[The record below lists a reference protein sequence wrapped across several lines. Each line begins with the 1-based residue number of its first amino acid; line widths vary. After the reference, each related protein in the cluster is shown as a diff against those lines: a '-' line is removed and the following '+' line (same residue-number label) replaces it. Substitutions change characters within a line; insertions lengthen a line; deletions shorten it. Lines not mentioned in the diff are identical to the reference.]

1 MSNLSQFKRQ
11 LLIIR
16 KVQRNNQ
23 KNVFPSLEDLR
34 NYLEKEEI
42 EVSEITLKRDV
53 RDIRSDFGIDLEY
66 SKKERG
72 YYINSDIEN
81 DSVLQGALEFFEIL
95 TSLNRDGGM
104 PDFVLPE
111 KRKAKGTEHFYH
123 LMKAIENKEK
133 VSFTYTKYDSEQQTN
148 PIVSP
153 HFIKESRGRWYLIA
167 NEENKTDFKSYALD
181 RMSDVFTT
189 REKYRKR
196 LPKKL
201 IEEKYKDCF
210 AMFTSEKKPENVIL
224 SFDKRDG
231 NYINSYPIHH
241 SQKTEIKKDKVFV
254 YLKIKITLDF
264 IMELMSR
271 AWSVE
276 VIEPVSL
283 RETLHNYFKEATKRN
298 K

>member
-1 MSNLSQFKRQ
+1 MSNLLQLKRQ
-11 LLIIR
+11 ILIIR
-16 KVQRNNQ
+16 KIQRENERD
-23 KNVFPSLEDLR
+23 VYLSLDDLL
-34 NYLEKEEI
+34 NYLENEDMI
-42 EVSEITLKRDV
+42 VSVPTIK
-53 RDIRSDFGIDLEY
+53 RDIRDIKGLFGIDLEY

-81 DSVLQGALEFFEIL
+81 DSVLQTALESFEIL

-104 PDFVLPE
+104 PDFVISE
-111 KRKAKGTEHFYH
+111 KRKAKGTEHFSV
-123 LMKAIENKEK
+123 LMKAIEKK
-133 VSFTYTKYDSEQQTN
+133 DKISFTYTKYDSEQQTN

-181 RMSDVFTT
+181 RMSTVFTT
-189 REKYRKR
+189 G
-196 LPKKL
+196 
-201 IEEKYKDCF
+201 EKYKKRFPKSLIEDKYKNCF
-210 AMFTSEKKPENVIL
+210 AMFTLDNDPENVVL

-241 SQKTEIKKDKVFV
+241 SQKTEIKNNRVFV

-276 VIEPVSL
+276 VIEPISL